1 MKERRAPGSAYI
13 EAASLCVR
21 GEQCSRDILNRL
33 LK

>member
-1 MKERRAPGSAYI
+1 MKKQLTPASAYI